1 MHFLVL
7 SVVVSVDG
15 YYICKCL
22 DRHKSDKQQKD
33 PRSGIFW
40 GFCVS
45 DWKHIISFVVVFLDL
60 SIIPLDYF
68 MDKSIKQCDYHIH
81 KYNCH
86 TLHRKQRRRKRT
98 SCHSIK
104 IQSPVQN
111 NENTAY
117 VGLSIILD
125 TIIKKFDRR
134 KPFEGTHRT
143 VVCST

>member
-60 SIIPLDYF
+60 SIIPLDYL

-98 SCHSIK
+98 SYPRVKIK
-104 IQSPVQN
+104 SSVQN

-117 VGLSIILD
+117 LLTNVSKCD
-125 TIIKKFDRR
+125 TMKMENDK
-134 KPFEGTHRT
+134 
-143 VVCST
+143 SL